1 MMIQIDVW
9 SHDPEDG
16 PGKHLRRIFVSYGD
30 LFIKTIKEELEA
42 GNVMDIGKVEQ
53 EDVDRELAIAQAVN
67 AGRKGLLS

>member
-1 MMIQIDVW
+1 
-9 SHDPEDG
+9 
-16 PGKHLRRIFVSYGD
+16 LRRIFVSYGD
-30 LFIKTIKEELEA
+30 LFIKTIKEELEV